1 VQPIEAL
8 NPYQSAWTIRVR
20 AAGKGALRTVKTARG
35 EVSVFS
41 VELTDEQVCRTRCF
55 CAPGAL
61 TRSLPAKGTT
71 IQATA
76 WREAADALFPV
87 FEDGKVRRLGSA
99 SFHLFN
105 SALIRPTT

>member
-41 VELTDEQVCRTRCF
+41 VELTDEQVRRRRGF
-55 CAPGAL
+55 CVPLADVLQRAL
-61 TRSLPAKGTT
+61 AKGTT

-87 FEDGKVRRLGSA
+87 FEDGKVR
-99 SFHLFN
+99 
-105 SALIRPTT
+105 

>member
-1 VQPIEAL
+1 MQPIEAL

-41 VELTDEQVCRTRCF
+41 VELTDEQVCRMRDL
-55 CAPGAL
+55 CAPFAL
-61 TRSLPAKGTT
+61 TSSLPAKGTT

-76 WREAADALFPV
+76 WREAADSLFPV
-87 FEDGKVRRLGSA
+87 FEDGKVR
-99 SFHLFN
+99 
-105 SALIRPTT
+105 

>member
-1 VQPIEAL
+1 VPARRVQPIEAL

-41 VELTDEQVCRTRCF
+41 VELTDEQVCRMRDS
-55 CAPGAL
+55 CAPFAL
-61 TRSLPAKGTT
+61 TRSLPVKGTT

-87 FEDGKVRRLGSA
+87 FEDGKVRRLGSLYRV
-99 SFHLFN
+99 FRL
-105 SALIRPTT
+105 